1 MNQQVED
8 RVFDIIFKRYE
19 DLLKENIKL
28 KEKLEHLEKNDEDLI
43 YDLNYINENVL
54 KICRFNN
61 QDLEDILNDKFN
73 FNRKTNIECK
83 RYTQIELERL
93 TALVKENKEYEY
105 NVNCNFKNHIEIIPI
120 IWNYAK
126 KHNVKVEFII
136 RRKDEV
142 INYKH
147 IHKTQLNSY
156 LNEGIIRS
164 CLFLKN

>member
-28 KEKLEHLEKNDEDLI
+28 KEKLERLEANDENLI
-43 YDLNYINENVL
+43 YDLDYINENVL
-54 KICRFNN
+54 KMCRFNN
-61 QDLEDILNDKFN
+61 QELKDILNDKFD
-73 FNRKTNIECK
+73 FNQKTDIDCK
-83 RYTQIELERL
+83 AYTQIVLNNLL
-93 TALVKENKEYEY
+93 TVVDANEDYEF

-126 KHNVKVEFII
+126 KHNVKAEFMI

-142 INYKH
+142 INYKN
-147 IHKTQLNSY
+147 IHKAQLNSY
-156 LNEGIIRS
+156 LNEGIISS